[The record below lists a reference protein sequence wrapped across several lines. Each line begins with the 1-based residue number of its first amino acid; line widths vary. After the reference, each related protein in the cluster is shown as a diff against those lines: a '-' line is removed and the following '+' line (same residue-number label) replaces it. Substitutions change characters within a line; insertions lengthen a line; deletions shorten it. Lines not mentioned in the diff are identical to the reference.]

1 MSSRPTWVTSEIL
14 FQKTRALDTAQWWS
28 SCLEWARPWTWSPVL
43 NFPHPSPPKDNF
55 HFTNKEW
62 EAWSCLVAHPKAR
75 SQEGAGL
82 GFKLKILTE
91 VHIQSKSGSYIFCEL
106 YCGICKAGMHLLNR
120 ISIHRSFIY
129 AWLQFL
135 KATFPNYESKGLNLN
150 ICWVSHVV
158 TASL

>member
-1 MSSRPTWVTSEIL
+1 MVEYLPRMS
-14 FQKTRALDTAQWWS
+14 KALDLIPS
-28 SCLEWARPWTWSPVL
+28 IELP
-43 NFPHPSPPKDNF
+43 PSPPKDNF

-75 SQEGAGL
+75 SQEGTGL

-91 VHIQSKSGSYIFCEL
+91 VHIQSKFGSYIFCEL

-120 ISIHRSFIY
+120 INIHSFIY

-135 KATFPNYESKGLNLN
+135 KATIPNHESKGIKFKHLLSYTCCHSFLV
-150 ICWVSHVV
+150 ILTRPKSAKI
-158 TASL
+158 ASWMMSASCRAIA